1 LSELCWLIA
10 HLENKI
16 ILKRSVNP
24 VQTVGGTILAT
35 VLSVLV
41 TLIITFLFNKLIAL
55 PKAMQAQ
62 REQEQ
67 QAILAKEEAE
77 RQYKERIEC
86 RLQKVEAA
94 VEALPAYRQQSLQI
108 QQELKLGQQQVKAEL
123 KAEQSEIVKLCKTMN
138 ESLTILTT
146 EFKEA
151 QAQTNEREK
160 NDLRQKL
167 IREYNL
173 FTDPRRNPTLA
184 WSDME
189 QKAFMSQVRDYE
201 ALGGNDY
208 IHKTVL
214 PAIYALE
221 IVSMEDVHRLEEV
234 MSSRQ
239 Q

>member
-1 LSELCWLIA
+1 MQ
-10 HLENKI
+10 N
-16 ILKRSVNP
+16 
-24 VQTVGGTILAT
+24 VGGTILAT

-55 PKAMQAQ
+55 PKAIQAQ
-62 REQEQ
+62 REQER
-67 QAILAKEEAE
+67 AELEAKEAAE
-77 RQYKERIEC
+77 RAYKE
-86 RLQKVEAA
+86 KVESRLKELET
-94 VEALPAYRQQSLQI
+94 VVNALPGYRQQSLQI

-123 KAEQSEIVKLCKTMN
+123 QAEQSQIVQLCRTMN
-138 ESLTILTT
+138 DALTNLAT
-146 EFKEA
+146 EFKAA
-151 QAQTNEREK
+151 QEQTNEREK

-167 IREYNL
+167 IREYKL
-173 FTDPRRNPTLA
+173 FTDIRKNPSHA
-184 WSDME
+184 WSEME

-214 PAIYALE
+214 PAIYLLE
-221 IVSMEDVHRLEEV
+221 VVPMDDIARLEEV

>member
-1 LSELCWLIA
+1 
-10 HLENKI
+10 
-16 ILKRSVNP
+16 
-24 VQTVGGTILAT
+24 VQNVGGTILAT
-35 VLSVLV
+35 GLSVLV

-55 PKAMQAQ
+55 PKALQAQ
-62 REQEQ
+62 RAQER
-67 QAILAKEEAE
+67 AAMEAKEEAE
-77 RQYKERIEC
+77 RKYKAEVDC
-86 RLQKVEAA
+86 RLQRVETA
-94 VEALPAYRQQSLQI
+94 VDQLPTYRQQSLQI
-108 QQELKLGQQQVKAEL
+108 QQELRQGQQEVKAEL

-138 ESLTILTT
+138 ESLSTLTA

-167 IREYNL
+167 IREYKL
-173 FTDPRRNPTLA
+173 FTDPRRNPAKA

-214 PAIYALE
+214 PAMYVLE
-221 IVSMEDVHRLEEV
+221 IVSMEDVARLEEV

>member
-1 LSELCWLIA
+1 VQNIEVTEIVGVT
-10 HLENKI
+10 ENVEGI
-16 ILKRSVNP
+16 VF
-24 VQTVGGTILAT
+24 AT
-35 VLSVLV
+35 ALSVLI

-55 PKAMQAQ
+55 PKVIRDQRAAEQADMA
-62 REQEQ
+62 E
-67 QAILAKEEAE
+67 KEEIE
-77 RQYKERIEC
+77 RKYREDVES

-94 VEALPAYRQQSLQI
+94 TAALPAYRQQSLQI
-108 QQELKLGQQQVKAEL
+108 QQDLIRGQHEVKAEL
-123 KAEQSEIVKLCKTMN
+123 QAEQSQIVQLCRTMN
-138 ESLTILTT
+138 DSLASLTS

-151 QAQTNEREK
+151 QAKTDEREK

-173 FTDPRRNPTLA
+173 FTDPRKNPARA
-184 WSDME
+184 WSEME
-189 QKAFMSQVRDYE
+189 QKAFMLQVKDYE

-214 PAIYALE
+214 PEMYLLE
-221 IVSMEDVHRLEEV
+221 IVPMDDIVRLGEV